1 MSEREVGT
9 LVLLAAGLA
18 VLGATAWARRGGS
31 YRARSWMYNPP
42 PPSHSLHD
50 ERVVIFGGPTS
61 GFGLL
66 AFGGILLPPES
77 FGGLV
82 PEEVAGLASL
92 AGVALLPLLLVPLA
106 WWVLGFIRI
115 PDAFYPR
122 WAREV
127 LDDRRR
133 YPQISPDQP
142 PHPKDRP
149 GPDPG

>member
-18 VLGATAWARRGGS
+18 IVGATAWARRGGS
-31 YRARSWMYNPP
+31 FRARRWMYRPP
-42 PPSHSLHD
+42 PPSYAIHD
-50 ERVVIFGGPTS
+50 ERVVIFGGPTC

-66 AFGGILLPPES
+66 AFSAIALPPHG

-82 PEEVAGLASL
+82 SAEVAGLGSL
-92 AGVALLPLLLVPLA
+92 AALVVLAVLAVPLL
-106 WWVLGFIRI
+106 WWVLPFIPI

-133 YPQISPDQP
+133 YPQTSPEQP
-142 PHPKDRP
+142 PHPKDQA
-149 GPDPG
+149 